1 MIKFGIIIEFDLICQ
16 NGIPTLS
23 LTIVGK
29 KQKINK
35 IGNFYASRLVDLNSI
50 YIYIIDC
57 PR

>member
-50 YIYIIDC
+50 YI
-57 PR
+57 